1 MQSIKLSVRV
11 LFHPEVSKLDVIYT
25 KLGRNYEQKVLP
37 AICNEIL
44 RTVVAQFSAAQLLSQ
59 RDQVS
64 ERIKQLL
71 SERAAHF
78 NIMIDNLAITDL
90 TFGKEYLEAIEG
102 SFPMM
107 QASR

>member
-11 LFHPEVSKLDVIYT
+11 LFHPEVNQLGTIYT
-25 KLGRNYEQKVLP
+25 KLGKNYEPKVLP
-37 AICNEIL
+37 ALCNEIL
-44 RTVVAQFSAAQLLSQ
+44 RTVVAQFSANQLLSQ

-71 SERAAHF
+71 SERASHF
-78 NIMIDNLAITDL
+78 NIIIDNLAITEL

-102 SFPMM
+102 NF
-107 QASR
+107 RLI